1 MSERIRTWTA
11 LAVIALSISVV
22 VAVLAGT
29 APTPE
34 NRVEQLATRLKC
46 PVCESESIADSPAQ
60 VARDSYDLIAER
72 VAEGWTDDQILDFFV
87 ATYGESVLLD
97 PPASGSTAVLWLA
110 PIAALAIGGVIVAG
124 RVGGRTG
131 EISDEAR
138 RRIQAE
144 MEARR

>member
-1 MSERIRTWTA
+1 MILLGT
-11 LAVIALSISVV
+11 LVVLYPSVSAQV

-72 VAEGWTDDQILDFFV
+72 VAEVREEEAAERGR
-87 ATYGESVLLD
+87 
-97 PPASGSTAVLWLA
+97 A
-110 PIAALAIGGVIVAG
+110 P
-124 RVGGRTG
+124 
-131 EISDEAR
+131 
-138 RRIQAE
+138 
-144 MEARR
+144 

>member
-11 LAVIALSISVV
+11 LAVIALSIGVV